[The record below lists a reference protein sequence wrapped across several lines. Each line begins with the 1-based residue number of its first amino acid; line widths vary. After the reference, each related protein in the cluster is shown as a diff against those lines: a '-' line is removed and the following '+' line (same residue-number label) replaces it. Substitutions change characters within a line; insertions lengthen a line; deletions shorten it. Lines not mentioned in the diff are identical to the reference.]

1 MSAYVPKHAL
11 QSSELVRVRRDNFY
25 IWLCYFSAL
34 MLGFEFGGYQ
44 YIFLN
49 VRLEFGF
56 SNTMMAT
63 VNAIQTAV
71 SLAAALV
78 LSMLVDRVD
87 KKKLLCFGAG
97 IYTLGTALMLA
108 AGNAFLFFSTKILSG
123 LGSGMIQAAVFPAMT
138 LICPEKSAKYTGM
151 QQVFMSSGSVLAPL
165 LLSYL
170 LGSQLNLHWRVHYII
185 ILVMSC
191 LVFLGLLCSRP
202 SVTRYVAVEQEG
214 AVAVPARK
222 VLFTL
227 PFLLVLFASALY
239 MNMETGFMNYARE
252 FYEVSGVGGQ
262 AGIAIS
268 LIWGSMVVSRFIT
281 SRLGRGRGVLLV
293 CSFSLAGVALA
304 LMILLPIPGLVLV
317 WAVLF
322 GLAAG
327 PGWPTILGI
336 GLEAF
341 PERAGLLSS
350 VNMMFTNVGSMLGA
364 YAVGAAS
371 DLLGMQTAIWAAVA
385 FAVVGAVV
393 GGAAHGTARR
403 KQEAEQAALTAE
415 PVAEI

>member
-1 MSAYVPKHAL
+1 MSRYIPKHSL
-11 QSSELVRVRRDNFY
+11 QSTDLARARRDSFY
-25 IWLCYFSAL
+25 ILLCYFSAL

-63 VNAIQTAV
+63 VNAIQTVV
-71 SLAAALV
+71 SLAVALV
-78 LSMLVDRVD
+78 LSVLVDRVD

-97 IYTLGTALMLA
+97 VYLLGTALMLA
-108 AGNAFLFFSTKILSG
+108 AGDALLFFSTKIFSG

-151 QQVFMSSGSVLAPL
+151 QQVFMSSGSVLAPA

-170 LGSQLNLHWRVHYII
+170 LGSQLHLHWRVHYII
-185 ILVMSC
+185 ILAMAC

-227 PFLLVLFASALY
+227 PFLLVMFASALY

-262 AGIAIS
+262 AGLAIS
-268 LIWGSMVVSRFIT
+268 LVWGSMVVSRFVT

-293 CSFSLAGVALA
+293 CSFSLAGAALA

-350 VNMMFTNVGSMLGA
+350 VNMMFTNVGGMVGA
-364 YAVGAAS
+364 YVVGAAS
-371 DLLGMQTAIWAAVA
+371 DMLDMRTAIWAAVA
-385 FAVVGAVV
+385 FAAMGAIV
-393 GGAAHGTARR
+393 GGAAHAAARRRSQR
-403 KQEAEQAALTAE
+403 KQEA
-415 PVAEI
+415 

>member
-1 MSAYVPKHAL
+1 
-11 QSSELVRVRRDNFY
+11 
-25 IWLCYFSAL
+25 
-34 MLGFEFGGYQ
+34 
-44 YIFLN
+44 
-49 VRLEFGF
+49 
-56 SNTMMAT
+56 
-63 VNAIQTAV
+63 
-71 SLAAALV
+71 
-78 LSMLVDRVD
+78 
-87 KKKLLCFGAG
+87 
-97 IYTLGTALMLA
+97 
-108 AGNAFLFFSTKILSG
+108 
-123 LGSGMIQAAVFPAMT
+123 MIQAAVFPAMT

-304 LMILLPIPGLVLV
+304 LMILLPIRG
-317 WAVLF
+317 WCSSGRCCSAGGRA
-322 GLAAG
+322 GLADDSGHWARSFSRAG
-327 PGWPTILGI
+327 GAAFQRQYDVYKRRQHVRRICRGRGI
-336 GLEAF
+336 GL
-341 PERAGLLSS
+341 AGHADGHLG
-350 VNMMFTNVGSMLGA
+350 GSGFCGCGRGCRRRGTWHCPA
-364 YAVGAAS
+364 QA
-371 DLLGMQTAIWAAVA
+371 
-385 FAVVGAVV
+385 
-393 GGAAHGTARR
+393 GG
-403 KQEAEQAALTAE
+403 
-415 PVAEI
+415 